1 MKNLSP
7 LHAESR
13 VSWLAHT
20 ASACLIDEARLSP
33 KPGLVDSRGNGAHQ
47 DLNLALMERSARSLQ
62 PTFHALAEQSWR
74 RPADIALRETVGR
87 LGREGEAQMM
97 LATGG
102 VNTHRGAIWALGLL
116 VSAVAMLGGEGQSQA
131 IADAAAALARLPDG
145 FAPKSFSKGLRASR
159 RWQVPGARE
168 EAQCGFPHITRLA
181 LPQLQHSRARGAS
194 EPQAQLD
201 ALMAIMT
208 SLSDTC
214 VLSRAGMAGLQAM
227 QQGACEVL
235 AAGGCASFA
244 GRAALARLDA
254 IAGAKRLAGRRR
266 RSPCRH
272 PVSRQSC
279 RLTHSEDVMEQIT
292 LSFPAS
298 RALSGRALA
307 GVVGSGDMEVLY
319 TAAQSATL
327 NVQITTSVDNS
338 QARWQALF
346 DRLNLINGLPA
357 GQLIIHDFGATPG
370 VARIRIEQVFEE
382 AAHA

>member
-254 IAGAKRLAGRRR
+254 IMLALNASPGGLPPPCFSTELPANAFRGCYGTDYIVISCQPRPERPSAGRSRGFRR
-266 RSPCRH
+266 YGSTLYRRTERH
-272 PVSRQSC
+272 AQR
-279 RLTHSEDVMEQIT
+279 TDHH
-292 LSFPAS
+292 
-298 RALSGRALA
+298 LSG
-307 GVVGSGDMEVLY
+307 
-319 TAAQSATL
+319 
-327 NVQITTSVDNS
+327 
-338 QARWQALF
+338 
-346 DRLNLINGLPA
+346 
-357 GQLIIHDFGATPG
+357 
-370 VARIRIEQVFEE
+370 
-382 AAHA
+382 